1 MANNFKSN
9 LEAIGDFLHTTEGL
23 LTSLITIGVI
33 SGLIYFNRINAQ
45 NQALI
50 GVMGGGG
57 LLYGTSSKRRQ
68 DGSTTVEATDDSTIV
83 VQPQPLGQS
92 PQSQEQPLQIP
103 LNLPTQPEA
112 LPLDVTPSK
121 NSSSN
126 YFPGE

>member
-1 MANNFKSN
+1 MANNLKSN

-23 LTSLITIGVI
+23 VTSLITIGVI
-33 SGLIYFNRINAQ
+33 SGLIYFNRINSQ

-57 LLYGTSSKRRQ
+57 LLYGTSSKKRQ

-83 VQPQPLGQS
+83 VQPQAQS

-103 LNLPTQPEA
+103 SNLPSQPEA
-112 LPLDVTPSK
+112 RPLDVTPSK
-121 NSSSN
+121 TSSSN